1 MTTEAAR
8 QLAKVRPDLL
18 VDNGVAS
25 APRPIQATVKVETSG
40 AWPDR
45 ADIAE
50 AHIHDGSVDTIWA
63 VPEADRSGWVQLSLE
78 KPERIVGVLLD
89 EGAFP
94 RIQKFTVEVQKGEEW
109 VELASGTT
117 IGSKKRVLFDSLE
130 AQVFRLKILEA
141 IETPVI
147 AEFDLLTD

>member
-1 MTTEAAR
+1 M
-8 QLAKVRPDLL
+8 
-18 VDNGVAS
+18 
-25 APRPIQATVKVETSG
+25 
-40 AWPDR
+40 
-45 ADIAE
+45 
-50 AHIHDGSVDTIWA
+50 
-63 VPEADRSGWVQLSLE
+63 
-78 KPERIVGVLLD
+78 
-89 EGAFP
+89 
-94 RIQKFTVEVQKGEEW
+94 EVQKGEEW